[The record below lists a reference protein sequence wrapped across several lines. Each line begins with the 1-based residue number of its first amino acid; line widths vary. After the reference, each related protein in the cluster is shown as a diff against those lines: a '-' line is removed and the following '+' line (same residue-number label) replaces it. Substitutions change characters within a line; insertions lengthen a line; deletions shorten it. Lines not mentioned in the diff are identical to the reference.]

1 MNIEKIDLD
10 TFLVKNKL
18 HGLLREIEEKYRA
31 AIEEHNKKQ
40 EKKQKVKA

>member
-10 TFLVKNKL
+10 TLLVKNKL
-18 HGLLREIEEKYRA
+18 PGLLREIEEKHRA
-31 AIEEHNKKQ
+31 VIGEYNKKQ